1 IFESLFLLVQTG
13 SHHQY
18 HFMNKPKSWT
28 EAQSFCRQTQTDL
41 ATVDNMEDMSRL
53 LQSVSDTYT
62 GSAWIGLYDDLKN
75 SWRWSLEDPQ
85 FYKEGER
92 DYRKWLYNPRNE
104 DGNDYCGLMLYET
117 KSIYGGKWI
126 DKSCSE
132 EHPFVCYDGKKI
144 LNKAYTIHHQ

>member
-1 IFESLFLLVQTG
+1 MVRPLFVSLIFLNTHFN
-13 SHHQY
+13 Y
-18 HFMNKPKSWT
+18 HFVNQSKTWS

-92 DYRKWLYNPRNE
+92 DFRNWIPALSSLYGRELFCVLFYN
-104 DGNDYCGLMLYET
+104 GAWV
-117 KSIYGGKWI
+117 IY
-126 DKSCSE
+126 SCDNSVS
-132 EHPFVCYDGKKI
+132 FVCFDGEH
-144 LNKAYTIHHQ
+144 LNFPI